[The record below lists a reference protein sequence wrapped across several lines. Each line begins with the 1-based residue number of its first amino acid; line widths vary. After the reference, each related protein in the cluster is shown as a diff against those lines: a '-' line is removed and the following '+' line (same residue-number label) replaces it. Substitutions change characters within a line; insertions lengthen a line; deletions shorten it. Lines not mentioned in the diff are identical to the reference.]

1 MFLQVPCRKWTQVRL
16 NDNSSKMTIETAIK
30 IIEEGLIGE
39 ESLPVK
45 IRVRKTIDR
54 QLYKE
59 VIDAI
64 NFLIEK
70 FKNEDNIP
78 KSLALCFVDVSNH
91 FYIDPDNITEE
102 QATEIEDMGMKIS
115 ELANQ
120 LFS

>member
-1 MFLQVPCRKWTQVRL
+1 
-16 NDNSSKMTIETAIK
+16 MTIETAIK

-45 IRVRKTIDR
+45 IRVNKTIDR

-59 VIDAI
+59 VVDAI
-64 NFLIEK
+64 NFLIGK

-78 KSLALCFVDVSNH
+78 KLLALCFVDISNH
-91 FYIDPDNITEE
+91 FYIDPDTISEE